1 MRHTE
6 NPPGSPPGGFS
17 MNAPVSR
24 LGGPSSGNPASVTVN
39 ALLRENVVPVAVR
52 FGAFRRMLADWS
64 TAPRAT
70 GVGPVCVRLVAVA
83 GGCGGRRRPGPVATT
98 WDI

>member
-24 LGGPSSGNPASVTVN
+24 LGGPSSGNPASVTVH
-39 ALLRENVVPVAVR
+39 AWCDGGGPRVR
-52 FGAFRRMLADWS
+52 
-64 TAPRAT
+64 APGGGGRWMR
-70 GVGPVCVRLVAVA
+70 GPAPPWPGGYDMGYQVNISEYAVA
-83 GGCGGRRRPGPVATT
+83 KRGT
-98 WDI
+98 